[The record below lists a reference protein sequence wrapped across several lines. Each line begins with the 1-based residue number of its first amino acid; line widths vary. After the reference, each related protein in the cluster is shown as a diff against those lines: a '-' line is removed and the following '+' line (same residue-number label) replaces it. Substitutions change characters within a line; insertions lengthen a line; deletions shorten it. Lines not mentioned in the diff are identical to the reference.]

1 MTDNL
6 QHFEGQYAARQSH
19 YFDVQTRRFV
29 FVPDEHDDETPRRW
43 RRGLLRRGIF
53 LLTVF
58 CLGWTIYSDPSRVGR
73 WWSTVRGMAQ
83 PIIER
88 ALDKRTQ
95 RLARLAQSCRHQTTT
110 PPSRP
115 QRLPSDLRRHIR
127 IRRNGSL
134 TSCPKPLRR
143 KLCRRSQRDLK
154 SLRHCRQF
162 VSLSRRP
169 SPDEH
174 QRRN

>member
-1 MTDNL
+1 MSRSIASFLPEICRYLEKCGERDFGRGAWIMTDNL

-88 ALDKRTQ
+88 ALDQ
-95 RLARLAQSCRHQTTT
+95 ADAAARAPGSIVPTSNDDATIATTT
-110 PPSRP
+110 PAFRFTTPY
-115 QRLPSDLRRHIR
+115 SD
-127 IRRNGSL
+127 
-134 TSCPKPLRR
+134 
-143 KLCRRSQRDLK
+143 
-154 SLRHCRQF
+154 
-162 VSLSRRP
+162 
-169 SPDEH
+169 
-174 QRRN
+174 